1 MDNVKGQ
8 NMSIAFVKEFYPEIG
23 VPVETIPYLTYYS
36 SVLDGDERFH
46 DIVDRFMAEDGTST
60 ADILKEV
67 AETAAA
73 KDVHAYTA
81 HLIFYAFCAE
91 IMLAKYHER
100 GIAEDI
106 FWDSNRD
113 LTWKCRECLEC
124 FGIPGT
130 SVGDWHADFYRL
142 RRFALGRL
150 QYEHRPYPYPEYTKA
165 GITIKKGNDV
175 LNVHIPSCGPLTP
188 EKRQDSYRR
197 AWEFYHKDFKDGIV
211 PIGCS
216 SWLLFKGH
224 EDFLPPT
231 SNILGFLHDFDLQA
245 SSEKDRFSEAWRVF
259 GRYAK
264 YPPEA
269 WPRDTSIRRAFAD
282 RILSGGKTGSGYG
295 IFLFNGEKKL

>member
-1 MDNVKGQ
+1 
-8 NMSIAFVKEFYPEIG
+8 MSIAFVKEFYPTIG
-23 VPVETIPYLTYYS
+23 VPEETIPYFTYYS
-36 SVLDGDERFH
+36 AVLDDDERFH
-46 DIVDRFMAEDGTST
+46 AIVDRFMAQDGTSVS
-60 ADILKEV
+60 DILAEV
-67 AETAAA
+67 AAVAAE
-73 KDVHAYTA
+73 KEIHTYTA

-91 IMLAKYHER
+91 PMLAKYRER

-124 FGIPGT
+124 HGVPGT

-150 QYEHRPYPYPEYTKA
+150 QYEHRPFRAEKYTKA
-165 GITIKKGNDV
+165 GITINKDDDV

-188 EKRQDSYRR
+188 EKRMDSYRR
-197 AWEFYHKDFKDGIV
+197 AWKFYHKEFKDDIV

-216 SWLLFKGH
+216 SWLLFTGH
-224 EDFLPPT
+224 DDFLPPT
-231 SNILGFLHDFDLQA
+231 SNILGFLHDFDILT
-245 SSEKDRFSEAWRVF
+245 SSESENFSNAWRVF

-269 WPRDTSIRRAFAD
+269 WPRNTSIRRAFAD
-282 RILSGGKTGSGYG
+282 RILAGKKTGSGYG
-295 IFLFNGEKKL
+295 IFLFDGEKKL